1 MELQDCLFPDDLLLC
16 CPLLLCLL
24 DRHLLA
30 GQGQQAVGVGEAV
43 GQGRG
48 NARRV
53 PDCVRPKVPEEGR
66 NFTINEEV
74 VRINAIR
81 DAGPGPAVQLYQT
94 KCSSQGLTGYRI
106 RASNPHL
113 RARTLLRPVPVPDN
127 YQTNGLPG
135 AELRHGLSQDIDSEI
150 LPYIIDL
157 LLDLHWVT
165 PKDNALS
172 TTQLTP
178 QSFRRT
184 EQR

>member
-1 MELQDCLFPDDLLLC
+1 MELQSCLVLNDLLLR
-16 CPLLLCLL
+16 CPLPLRLL
-24 DRHLLA
+24 DRYLLA
-30 GQGQQAVGVGEAV
+30 GQGQQAVGVGAAV

-53 PDCVRPKVPEEGR
+53 PDCVRPEVPEEV

-74 VRINAIR
+74 ARSNVFR
-81 DAGPGPAVQLYQT
+81 DARPGPAVQLYQT

-150 LPYIIDL
+150 LPYIFDL